1 MKRYAIKIEYIG
13 KNYSGSQL
21 QGVNNEKTPKT
32 IQSELEKAL
41 STLIGGCGKINPNE
55 PKSTQNRSRIKCGM
69 TERIIKTVFSGRT
82 DAGVNAKGQMVHF
95 ETDRQ
100 IVASRF
106 INSLNGLL
114 PDDISV
120 SEIKE
125 VPKDFHVQKSAKK
138 RHYQYVFCNRKQRS
152 AFDGDLML
160 VKYDLDIQRMQKSL
174 GYLNGEHDFSAFR
187 SSGSSVPNKICFIYK
202 VKCKKL
208 GDMVV
213 IDIVGNRFLYNMVR
227 TIVGTLLLIE
237 KNNLSPEFMKEIL
250 GGKDRTKAGKT
261 VNPYGLT
268 LMKVEYWIVNGE
280 QWTVNGKSAH
290 SSQLTTHWINGD

>member
-1 MKRYAIKIEYIG
+1 MKRYAIEVQYVG
-13 KNYSGSQL
+13 KNYAGSQL
-21 QGVNNEKTPKT
+21 QPDRVT

-41 STLIGGCGKINPNE
+41 STLIGGWGKINPNE
-55 PKSTQNRSRIKCGM
+55 PKSTPNSK
-69 TERIIKTVFSGRT
+69 RIIKTIFSGRT

-95 ETDRQ
+95 ETDKQ

-120 SEIKE
+120 SQIKE

-138 RHYQYVFCNRKQRS
+138 RHYQYVFYNRKQKS
-152 AFDGDLML
+152 AFDGELML
-160 VKYDLDIQRMQKSL
+160 VKYALDIHRMQKAL
-174 GYLNGEHDFSAFR
+174 DYLTGEHDFSAFKSS
-187 SSGSSVPNKICFIYK
+187 SSGVPNKICFIYK
-202 VKCKKL
+202 AECKKL

-237 KNNLSPEFMKEIL
+237 KNHLSPEFMKEIL
-250 GGKDRTKAGKT
+250 EGRDRTKAGKT

-268 LMKVEYWIVNGE
+268 LMKVEY
-280 QWTVNGKSAH
+280 
-290 SSQLTTHWINGD
+290 